1 MLMDSE
7 DEGLKRL
14 LERSGP
20 ILSLDIG
27 SGTQDA
33 ILALPGQRP
42 ENWPKLVLPSPART
56 LATRIRKHTSEKRAV
71 WLYGHNMGGGFVE
84 ALREQLAAGLFPKVS
99 PEAAAAIHDD
109 PERVRALGI
118 EIVSERPSGYVA
130 LHLTDFDPAFWESL
144 LALAGLPTPALVV
157 AAVQDHGVHMNGNR
171 IGRFL
176 LWKQLLESTDG
187 DPSRWIHDTPPAVCT
202 RLQALQQCSGG
213 PVADTGTAAV
223 LGGLATPEVVRRS
236 QRQGVTIVNVGN
248 SHVAAFL
255 VYQGKIFGIYEHH
268 TGLLD
273 TDSLCF
279 DLKEFRFGWLPDE
292 QVRSRGGHGCAF
304 LAPLPAEAEGF
315 APTFVVGPRREMLRG
330 QGQFIAPYG
339 DMMFSGCH
347 GLLHGLGLKEQ
358 LPTA

>member
-7 DEGLKRL
+7 EGLGKL
-14 LERSGP
+14 LDQNGP

-33 ILALPGQRP
+33 ILALPDQRP
-42 ENWPKLVLPSPART
+42 ENWSKFVLPSPART
-56 LATRIRKHTSEKRAV
+56 LAAHIRRHTEARRPV
-71 WLYGHNMGGGFVE
+71 WLYGNNMGGGFLE
-84 ALREQLAAGLFPKVS
+84 AMKEQVAAGLAPKVS

-109 PERVRALGI
+109 PEKVCALGI
-118 EIVSERPSGYVA
+118 DIVSERPSGYAA
-130 LHLTDFDPAFWESL
+130 LHLTDYDPAFWESL
-144 LALAGLPTPALVV
+144 LASAGLPSPALVV
-157 AAVQDHGVHMNGNR
+157 AAVQDHGVHPEGNR
-171 IGRFL
+171 IGRFQ
-176 LWKQLLESTDG
+176 LWKQLLEGTNG
-187 DPSRWIHDTPPAVCT
+187 DPAQWIYTVPPTACT
-202 RLQALQQCSGG
+202 RLQALQKCSGG

-223 LGGLATPEVVRRS
+223 LGGLATPEVIRRS
-236 QRQGVTIVNVGN
+236 QRQGVTIVNAGN

-255 VYQGKIFGIYEHH
+255 VYQGKVLGIYEHH
-268 TGLLD
+268 TDLLD

-292 QVRSRGGHGCAF
+292 QVRANGGHGCTF

-315 APTFVVGPRREMLRG
+315 APTFIVGPRREMLRG

-347 GLLHGLGLKEQ
+347 GLLHGLGLRECG
-358 LPTA
+358 PTA